1 MSATDTHDARTTS
14 TPNGA
19 PVVVPFPDALRP
31 DGTERLPR
39 SWSGQPRRLL
49 VVGTTT
55 ATRELMG
62 LLRHRPHWRVEIAGL
77 VATDVVASR
86 FLDGVPVLGR
96 PDDAESLLD
105 TMDFD
110 EVVMADPN
118 VEQRHLDAV
127 AGACLERGVTYHT
140 LVRMPGRVATEHHPR
155 ALGNGLYLISM
166 ESPRPSP
173 AAMFVKRVID
183 IAGACVGLTICGAA
197 FVVFAPLI
205 RLGSPGPAIF
215 RQTRVGKN
223 GRRFTL
229 CKFRTMQED
238 AETQK
243 ASLLAANEMSGH
255 LFKLRNDP
263 RVTRLGRFLRRTY
276 LDELPQFWNVL
287 KGDMSLVGTRPPTPD
302 EVACYSPHHR
312 RRLSV
317 RPGITG
323 LWQSMGN
330 GKVWD
335 FEVVVRL
342 DCEYID
348 RWSIWL
354 DVQILARTILVVARG
369 AGH

>member
-1 MSATDTHDARTTS
+1 MPGRNTHDAPTTNES
-14 TPNGA
+14 TA
-19 PVVVPFPDALRP
+19 PAVLPFPDRQPPAKT
-31 DGTERLPR
+31 GRLPK
-39 SWSGQPRRLL
+39 SWTDRPRRLL
-49 VVGTTT
+49 VVGATTS
-55 ATRELMG
+55 ARELMR
-62 LLRHRPHWRVEIAGL
+62 LLRLRPHWRVAIAGL
-77 VATDVVASR
+77 VATDVVKTAA
-86 FLDGVPVLGR
+86 LDGVPVVGR
-96 PDDAESLLD
+96 PDDVGTLLD

-118 VEQRHLDAV
+118 VDQRHLDSV

-140 LVRMPGRVATEHHPR
+140 LVRMPGRVAADHNAE

-166 ESPRPSP
+166 ESTRPRPL
-173 AAMFVKRVID
+173 AFIAKRVVD
-183 IAGACVGLTICGAA
+183 IVCALAGLVACAVA
-197 FVVFAPLI
+197 FVIFAPLI
-205 RLGSPGPAIF
+205 RLGSPGPALF

-229 CKFRTMQED
+229 YKLRTMQAD

-243 ASLLAANEMSGH
+243 AALMAANEMSGH
-255 LFKLRNDP
+255 LFKIRDDP
-263 RVTRLGRFLRRTY
+263 RVTPIGHFLRRTY

-335 FEVVVRL
+335 FEVVVKL

-348 RWSIWL
+348 RWSPWL
-354 DVQILARTILVVARG
+354 DSQIIARTILVVARG

>member
-1 MSATDTHDARTTS
+1 MSVPNARTTE
-14 TPNGA
+14 TPSA
-19 PVVVPFPDALRP
+19 ALSVLPFPDRP
-31 DGTERLPR
+31 PPDATRRLPR

-49 VVGTTT
+49 VVGTTPST
-55 ATRELMG
+55 GELMR
-62 LLRHRPHWRVEIAGL
+62 LLRHRPRWRVRIVGL
-77 VATDVVASR
+77 VATEVGTGAV
-86 FLDGVPVLGR
+86 LDGVPVLGR
-96 PDDAESLLD
+96 PDDVGTLLD

-118 VEQRHLDAV
+118 VDQRHLDSV

-140 LVRMPGRVATEHHPR
+140 LVRMPGRVATEHNPE

-166 ESPRPSP
+166 ESARPSP
-173 AAMFVKRVID
+173 LALFVKRVID
-183 IAGACVGLTICGAA
+183 IVGACGGLAVCGAA

-205 RLGSPGPAIF
+205 RLGSPGPALF

-229 CKFRTMQED
+229 RKFRTMQED

-243 ASLLAANEMSGH
+243 ASLLPANEMRGH
-255 LFKLRNDP
+255 LFKLRDDP
-263 RVTRLGRFLRRTY
+263 RVTPLGRFLRRTY

-287 KGDMSLVGTRPPTPD
+287 TGDMSLVGTRPPTPD

-354 DVQILARTILVVARG
+354 DLQILARTIVVVVRG
-369 AGH
+369 TGH